1 MKGVKEVTTMK
12 NTTVRNS
19 GTTDLIPP
27 RFLPRPLWQY
37 LLMLLLGS
45 FFLASITGT
54 GITRLTLQDI
64 ANMPG
69 QMLHVCRQMFPPSV
83 GRLDMVSRAMLQ
95 TLEMALV
102 GNVVGIPISFVLAV
116 FCARNLSP
124 HPVVYYITRFL
135 VTFLRT
141 IPSLVWAIFLIAA
154 VGLGPRSGTI
164 TLVIAT
170 IGFCGRF
177 FAEAMEEIDP
187 GPREALTA
195 IGSGSVGAIA
205 CTVIPEAMPSF
216 INTALFNLE
225 HTTRSSAV
233 LGIVGAG
240 GIGIEL
246 MVSIKTF
253 HYDEAATIMI
263 FVFAMV
269 MGIEQICALIR
280 SRIMATS

>member
-1 MKGVKEVTTMK
+1 MDVNEITTMK
-12 NTTVRNS
+12 ANTIQNS
-19 GTTDLIPP
+19 GTADVIPP
-27 RFLPRPLWQY
+27 RFKPRPLWQY
-37 LLMLLLGS
+37 LLMLLLGA
-45 FFLASITGT
+45 FFLASISGT
-54 GITRLTLQDI
+54 GLTRLTLDDI
-64 ANMPG
+64 AGIPG
-69 QMLHVCRQMFPPSV
+69 QILYVCRQMFPPSV
-83 GRLDMVSRAMLQ
+83 ERLEMVSRAMLQ

-102 GNVVGIPISFVLAV
+102 GNLLGIPFGFGLALLS
-116 FCARNLSP
+116 ARNLSP
-124 HPVVYYITRFL
+124 HPAVYYLARFM

-141 IPSLVWAIFLIAA
+141 VPSLVWAIFLIAA
-154 VGLGPRSGTI
+154 VGLGPRSGTV

-177 FAEAMEEIDP
+177 FAEAMEEINP
-187 GPREALTA
+187 GPQEALTA
-195 IGSGSVGAIA
+195 IGAGNIGAIA

-269 MGIEQICALIR
+269 MGIEQLCARIR
-280 SRIMATS
+280 RRIMATA

>member
-1 MKGVKEVTTMK
+1 MKTDSMPS
-12 NTTVRNS
+12 S
-19 GTTDLIPP
+19 GTTEAIPP

-37 LLMLLLGS
+37 LLMLLLGA
-45 FFLASITGT
+45 FFFASISGT
-54 GITRLTLQDI
+54 GMTRLTLHDI
-64 ANMPG
+64 AGIPG
-69 QMLHVCRQMFPPSV
+69 QILYVCRQMFPPSV
-83 GRLDMVSRAMLQ
+83 ERLDMVSRAMLQ

-102 GNVVGIPISFVLAV
+102 GNVVGIPIGFGLALL
-116 FCARNLSP
+116 CARNLSP
-124 HPVVYYITRFL
+124 HPVVYYLARFL

-141 IPSLVWAIFLIAA
+141 VPSLVWAIFLIAA

-195 IGSGSVGAIA
+195 IGAGKVGAIVCA
-205 CTVIPEAMPSF
+205 VIPEAMPSF

-269 MGIEQICALIR
+269 MGIEQLCTRIR
-280 SRIMATS
+280 NRIMTTY

>member
-1 MKGVKEVTTMK
+1 M
-12 NTTVRNS
+12 
-19 GTTDLIPP
+19 
-27 RFLPRPLWQY
+27 PRPLWQY
-37 LLMLLLGS
+37 FLWL
-45 FFLASITGT
+45 FLAAFLAASIQGA
-54 GITRLTLQDI
+54 GVSQLTFRVLMNIPAQILYVAD
-64 ANMPG
+64 
-69 QMLHVCRQMFPPSV
+69 QMFPPSLE
-83 GRLDMVSRAMLQ
+83 RLSMVSRAMLQ

-102 GNVVGIPISFVLAV
+102 GNLLGIPLSFAAAML
-116 FCARNLSP
+116 CARNLTP
-124 HPVVYYITRFL
+124 HPLVYFLSRFA

-141 IPSLVWAIFLIAA
+141 TPSLVWAIFLIVA

-164 TLVIAT
+164 TLIIST

-177 FAEAMEEIDP
+177 FAEAMEEVDP

-195 IGSGSVGAIA
+195 IGAGRAGAVVCGVLPA
-205 CTVIPEAMPSF
+205 AMPAF

-253 HYDEAATIMI
+253 HYDEAATILI
-263 FVFAMV
+263 FVFAMG
-269 MGIEQICALIR
+269 MGMEQFCAWVRRRVL
-280 SRIMATS
+280 MAS